1 MIGWQRRFTHAYSA
15 MSSAARLPEG
25 LFFDIVSAEE
35 VEAVHR
41 LEVQGKPALILI
53 YVFYNCALFRF
64 FS

>member
-1 MIGWQRRFTHAYSA
+1 

-41 LEVQGKPALILI
+41 LEVQGKRALILI
-53 YVFYNCALFRF
+53 YVLYNCALFRF
-64 FS
+64 FP